1 MILDSSLGLKMSRN
15 PLRTEESTTPGPYF
29 KKFLIVSPQID
40 NDSNRFIKFNEPIE
54 SGGMLFSQYR

>member
-1 MILDSSLGLKMSRN
+1 MILDSSLGFKMS
-15 PLRTEESTTPGPYF
+15 RTEESTTPGPYF